1 MNEVN
6 MRKNHDFYPGWIFKD
21 AKDRPAFTKGT
32 IRMDK
37 DDIEKSFDIFFKLI
51 NWDPATGAPTEQAYK
66 DINLEFV
73 IPVMQKE
80 GLIPGK

>member
-1 MNEVN
+1 MCVWYRSFEPTHLLWESELSSE
-6 MRKNHDFYPGWIFKD
+6 RYARTGQLQDEE
-21 AKDRPAFTKGT
+21 
-32 IRMDK
+32 
-37 DDIEKSFDIFFKLI
+37 DIEKSFDIFFKLI